1 MSSKRSVVERMRDLA
16 GKWVSR
22 STGAQPDYVRE
33 VSRPDVWQLWQANAA
48 AAAPTYNAAMQDVIN
63 RNVWGTVMGRI
74 DPRVYGE
81 LVRAKAD
88 RRVAGIQISG
98 PRWFANFSPI
108 ADAIDR
114 VRPTLS
120 PRGPKMSDANMGR
133 FMTVIRTIHEAA
145 QARRGLTASAGSPV
159 GGGGGLSTVYPG
171 YPYNS
176 PGGGHTG
183 PLPGVWA
190 PPVPAGAGVGN
201 FQAQGNRPQLGSY
214 LGYGGY

>member
-88 RRVAGIQISG
+88 RRLSGIQISG

-133 FMTVIRTIHEAA
+133 FMGMIQAIHGAA
-145 QARRGLTASAGSPV
+145 QARRGLTAGVGSSAGVGSPP
-159 GGGGGLSTVYPG
+159 LYPG
-171 YPYNS
+171 YPYYS

-190 PPVPAGAGVGN
+190 PPVPNSAGVAAAQG
-201 FQAQGNRPQLGSY
+201 QGNRPQLGSY